1 MSERVRLGALPPQD
15 LQARLAAGRLC
26 LRTGPF
32 SLRLQSRLAHVA
44 EAVGLLYAEH
54 PLLPEEGTFF
64 DFHPRVDAQPGL
76 RRWLRPQAQFELDG
90 HRPFSPMALAQAA
103 PMMEW
108 GLNWCVTEHAH
119 QYIVVHAAALERGG
133 RVAVLPAPPGS
144 GKSTLCAALVNRG
157 WRLLSDE
164 LALIDPARGLLLP
177 LARPVS
183 LKNRSIEVIRSFAP
197 EARFS
202 AVVHDTLKGSVAH
215 MKPPAESVRRDQE
228 PARLGWIVFPR
239 YQAGAPLRAQA
250 LSRARGFMQL
260 LDHAFNYHLH
270 GSRGFECLA
279 EMVAPAQSLDFSYSQ
294 LDEATR
300 FFERL
305 AADEAPLER
314 AA

>member
-1 MSERVRLGALPPQD
+1 MKLAALPPAE
-15 LQARLAAGRLC
+15 LQARLSSGRLC

-32 SLRLQSRLAHVA
+32 ALRLRSRLPHVA
-44 EAVGLLYAEH
+44 EAVGLLYADH
-54 PLLPEEGTFF
+54 PLLDESGFF

-90 HRPFSPMALAQAA
+90 HRPFGPMALAQAA
-103 PMMEW
+103 PMLEW
-108 GLNWCVTEHAH
+108 GLNWCVTEHSH
-119 QYIVVHAAALERGG
+119 QYIVIHAAVVERGG
-133 RVAVLPAPPGS
+133 RAALLPAPPGS

-164 LALIDPARGLLLP
+164 LALIDPARGLFQP

-197 EARFS
+197 ESRFS
-202 AVVHDTLKGSVAH
+202 AVVHDTLKGSLAH
-215 MKPPAESVRRDQE
+215 MKPPAESVRRYQE

-239 YQAGAPLRAQA
+239 YQAGAPLQARA
-250 LSRARGFMQL
+250 LPRARGFMQL
-260 LDHAFNYHLH
+260 LEHAFNYHLH

-279 EMVAPAQSLDFSYSQ
+279 DMVAPAQALDFSYSQ
-294 LDEATR
+294 LDEAMH
-300 FFERL
+300 FFEGL
-305 AADEAPLER
+305 AADQARLEPV

>member
-1 MSERVRLGALPPQD
+1 M
-15 LQARLAAGRLC
+15 

-32 SLRLQSRLAHVA
+32 SLRLQSSLPQVA
-44 EAVGLLYAEH
+44 QALGLLYAEH
-54 PLLPEEGTFF
+54 PLLPEDGFF
-64 DFHPRVDAQPGL
+64 DFHARVDAQAGL

-103 PMMEW
+103 PMLEW

-119 QYIVVHAAALERGG
+119 QYIVIHAAAIERGG
-133 RVAVLPAPPGS
+133 RVALLPAPPGS

-164 LALIDPARGLLLP
+164 LALIDPERGLLLP

-183 LKNRSIEVIRSFAP
+183 LKNRSIDVIRAFAP

-202 AVVHDTLKGSVAH
+202 AVVHDTIKGSVAH

-228 PARLGWIVFPR
+228 PARLGWVVFPR
-239 YQAGAPLRAQA
+239 FIADAPLRARQ
-250 LSRARGFMQL
+250 LKRSTGFMQL

-279 EMVAPAQSLDFSYSQ
+279 DLVEPALTLDFSYGR
-294 LDEATR
+294 LDEAIH

-305 AADEAPLER
+305 ASDDVALEPEA
-314 AA
+314 

>member
-1 MSERVRLGALPPQD
+1 MK
-15 LQARLAAGRLC
+15 LAALSLAELQTRLSSGRLC

-32 SLRLQSRLAHVA
+32 ALRLHSRLPHVA

-54 PLLPEEGTFF
+54 PLLDEGGFF

-103 PMMEW
+103 PMLEW

-119 QYIVVHAAALERGG
+119 QYIVIHAAVVERGG
-133 RVAVLPAPPGS
+133 RAALLPAPPGS

-164 LALIDPARGLLLP
+164 LALIDPARGLFQP

-239 YQAGAPLRAQA
+239 YQAGAPLQARA
-250 LSRARGFMQL
+250 LPRARGFMQL
-260 LDHAFNYHLH
+260 LEHAFNYHLH

-279 EMVAPAQSLDFSYSQ
+279 DMVAPAQALDFSYSQ
-294 LDEATR
+294 LDEAMH
-300 FFERL
+300 FFEGLATDQVRL
-305 AADEAPLER
+305 EPVAA
-314 AA
+314 